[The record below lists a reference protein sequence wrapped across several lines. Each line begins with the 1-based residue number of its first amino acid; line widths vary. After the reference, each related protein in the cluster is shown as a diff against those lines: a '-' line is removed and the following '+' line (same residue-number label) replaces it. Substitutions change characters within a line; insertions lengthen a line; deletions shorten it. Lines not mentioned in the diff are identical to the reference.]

1 MAQHPFLKSI
11 RPVNLLS
18 FGPDTKEIELK
29 PLNILIGPNGSGKS
43 NLIEI
48 LGLLKSLTEKKP
60 WAHVTKTGG
69 VKEWIWKDAK
79 RPVSSNTPSKSTID
93 SVSTVFSDAEMEYEY
108 QINLATYDWS
118 TTFSIEKEEIQ
129 PRAIQ
134 PEILEPH
141 KAISRENERVI
152 YWPLEKTGSNSDG
165 LNFQHAQVTD
175 QTSIL
180 SLPLGIAGAN
190 ALAHDLFQRIALY
203 RDWTFGIGS
212 IPRTLEQVGK
222 ETTYLEEDSNNLA
235 HVLNFILTHQDPEPA
250 RKLREA
256 FGKFSGDAKDV
267 ETRIQEGFVQLRVRE
282 SSGISIPAI
291 RLSDGALRWLALLAI
306 LLNPVP
312 PPVTCIDEPEL
323 GLHPDILP
331 TLADLL
337 VEASRRTQLIV
348 TTHSSALVDAFSDDP
363 ESVCVCEKV
372 DGSTV
377 IRRLARERLEVWL
390 KDYSLGHLWASGEIG
405 GNRW

>member
-1 MAQHPFLKSI
+1 MPPASEIHAVLHVPSSPFLPSPI
-11 RPVNLLS
+11 LQLAPRPESVGTDYLYWTRFRTS
-18 FGPDTKEIELK
+18 FSAATFVFENEAIFPYPPPANATESESDLWREGERTTFPKAKDDS
-29 PLNILIGPNGSGKS
+29 PQ
-43 NLIEI
+43 IEI
-48 LGLLKSLTEKKP
+48 TEQ
-60 WAHVTKTGG
+60 
-69 VKEWIWKDAK
+69 I
-79 RPVSSNTPSKSTID
+79 
-93 SVSTVFSDAEMEYEY
+93 SVLS
-108 QINLATYDWS
+108 
-118 TTFSIEKEEIQ
+118 
-129 PRAIQ
+129 
-134 PEILEPH
+134 
-141 KAISRENERVI
+141 
-152 YWPLEKTGSNSDG
+152 
-165 LNFQHAQVTD
+165 QV
-175 QTSIL
+175 
-180 SLPLGIAGAN
+180 PGIAGSFAFQLSG
-190 ALAHDLFQRIALY
+190 AGHAAHSVRDLFERFSLY
-203 RDWTFGIGS
+203 REWTFGAKS
-212 IPRTLEQVGK
+212 TPRSLEQAGR
-222 ETTYLEEDSNNLA
+222 ETGYLEEDNSNLA

-291 RLSDGALRWLALLAI
+291 RLSDGTLRWLALLAI
-306 LLNPVP
+306 LLNPAP

-337 VEASRRTQLIV
+337 VEASTRTQLIV